1 MFTPLLTRFQE
12 SCILESYVLELFILG
27 YRYSGFVDGIHHA
40 GVVGA
45 DEIGGDDAARGA
57 VDGIAEHLTVAIDD
71 ALLAR
76 EELVLGMD
84 MIGVRQRRSGTKFAI
99 EVLALNTKAQLVSPV
114 GIVAH
119 TIVDI
124 VVRDAGACTEGYLT
138 TEIGEEVEP
147 VVVVMFNDGEIAM
160 EHHPVDEVRE
170 LAQAAPNAL
179 RGLSL
184 GNGESLFI
192 AFLGCGAPNLTP
204 HGEGLTR
211 ADDES
216 VDMLDSQGEVGGL
229 VFLQLHIDIA
239 QATTDEGVVAIDD
252 HGERIGGAL
261 MGEGDMGEEILEVA
275 LQDLLLHG

>member
-1 MFTPLLTRFQE
+1 M
-12 SCILESYVLELFILG
+12 
-27 YRYSGFVDGIHHA
+27 
-40 GVVGA
+40 VGA

-138 TEIGEEVEP
+138 TEIGEEIEP

-239 QATTDEGVVAIDD
+239 QATTDEGVMAIDD

-261 MGEGDMGEEILEVA
+261 MGEGYMGEEILEVA